1 MSQRSFDVEA
11 IAEVFRQEHCRAVAT
26 LVRLLGD
33 IESRGGGGPRR
44 LRGSG
49 AEAAGLRSAAQ
60 PRRLDH
66 ADRSPSGHR
75 SVAPRSYPCRPARPS
90 RPAAPVRR
98 RAGEGTRAG
107 RPAAADLHLLSSGAV
122 HRGADRPDA
131 AAARRAA
138 DVRKSLERSSSP
150 TRRWPSAWCEQDAR
164 SGTPGSRTGCRP
176 RPSCP
181 TDSARSWRSSTWS
194 STPGT
199 ARQTAM
205 TSSASNSA
213 SKRSRNPSLNLTART
228 LFWDG

>member
-1 MSQRSFDVEA
+1 MRPQLRAASKPVQGPFGHQRVLELRDRPQDLE
-11 IAEVFRQEHCRAVAT
+11 EHPA
-26 LVRLLGD
+26 D
-33 IESRGGGGPRR
+33 GGGGVHALVRVGDVQR
-44 LRGSG
+44 
-49 AEAAGLRSAAQ
+49 AQ

-75 SVAPRSYPCRPARPS
+75 SVAPRSYPYRPARPS

-150 TRRWPSAWCEQDAR
+150 TRRWPSAWCEQNAR

>member
-1 MSQRSFDVEA
+1 VSQRSFDVEA

-138 DVRKSLERSSSP
+138 DVREI
-150 TRRWPSAWCEQDAR
+150 
-164 SGTPGSRTGCRP
+164 
-176 RPSCP
+176 
-181 TDSARSWRSSTWS
+181 
-194 STPGT
+194 
-199 ARQTAM
+199 
-205 TSSASNSA
+205 
-213 SKRSRNPSLNLTART
+213 ART
-228 LFWDG
+228 FLVPDSTMAQRLVRARRKIRDAGVPYRVPAETELPNRLRAVIAVVYLVFNAGYSAADMP